1 MSAALRT
8 AFWNYDRTL
17 ALIDGRVEVEGHEL
31 AIEVLR
37 PEVTFAKAFSNAAF
51 DVCEISFSNTVT
63 SVSKQIFPTP

>member
-37 PEVTFAKAFSNAAF
+37 PEVTFAKAFSDAAF
-51 DVCEISFSNTVT
+51 DVCEISFRTPSRPSRNR
-63 SVSKQIFPTP
+63 IFPTP